1 MKKIIY
7 LMLLIVF
14 FSVSC
19 AKKELSQKTQNTIIA
34 SPEIATGIN
43 QFGIDLLRQISGE
56 YPENIFYSPFSIS
69 SALAMSYAGAEGNT
83 ADEMRKILYYG
94 PQHPAFHAE
103 YGNLIERLQSGE
115 ENNFTVHIANALW
128 VQKNYTLK
136 KHYLEVVK
144 ELYRSEAREMDFSGD
159 AEGSRQTINNW
170 VSEWTNERIRDLVP
184 SGSIDALTRL
194 ILTNAVYFNAEWME
208 HFNEHMT
215 RKEQFY
221 PLKGDPYTVDM
232 MYQRLHYQY
241 SSGNSCDVLEIDYKG
256 GEHSMLIF
264 LPDKQKGL
272 TSLIDKFRL
281 SDIALHDSSK
291 RPEDVILYMPKFRL
305 ETRYELAELL
315 KALGMREA
323 FSPQADFSGI
333 SAAKSKDLMISK
345 VIHKAFIDVDEKK
358 TEAAAATAVVMKMTA
373 MPPAPRAPRVFRAD
387 HPFLFMIREKN
398 NGTLL
403 FLGCLATPEAK

>member
-256 GEHSMLIF
+256 G
-264 LPDKQKGL
+264 
-272 TSLIDKFRL
+272 
-281 SDIALHDSSK
+281 
-291 RPEDVILYMPKFRL
+291 
-305 ETRYELAELL
+305 
-315 KALGMREA
+315 
-323 FSPQADFSGI
+323 
-333 SAAKSKDLMISK
+333 
-345 VIHKAFIDVDEKK
+345 
-358 TEAAAATAVVMKMTA
+358 
-373 MPPAPRAPRVFRAD
+373 
-387 HPFLFMIREKN
+387 
-398 NGTLL
+398 
-403 FLGCLATPEAK
+403 